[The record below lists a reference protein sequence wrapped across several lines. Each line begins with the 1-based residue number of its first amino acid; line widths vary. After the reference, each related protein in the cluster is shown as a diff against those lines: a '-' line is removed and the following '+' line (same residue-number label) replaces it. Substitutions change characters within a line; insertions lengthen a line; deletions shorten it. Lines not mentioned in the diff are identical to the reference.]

1 VVFKEDLAKVEWRYL
16 LFSIII
22 NEIFKNMFL
31 LFFWIL
37 SIFYFLFVFFIK

>member
-1 VVFKEDLAKVEWRYL
+1 VVVKEGLAKVEWRYL

-37 SIFYFLFVFFIK
+37 SNFYFLFVFFIK